1 MRLIP
6 IAVALIQVTI
16 LAQGRVPAPDS
27 VFGFS
32 PGADYKLATYDQLV
46 DYFKKVDAAS
56 DRVKLFE
63 AGQTSQGR
71 TFYYALVSSRRIC
84 RESIAIGKSRWRLA
98 HPEAPE
104 RG

>member
-46 DYFKKVDAAS
+46 DYFKKVDEAS
-56 DRVKLFE
+56 DRVKVFD
-63 AGQTSQGR
+63 AGQ
-71 TFYYALVSSRRIC
+71 SRRGGRSTTRSC
-84 RESIAIGKSRWRLA
+84 HPRRTSTRSIAIGKSPGVWRI
-98 HPEAPE
+98 
-104 RG
+104 RKR